1 MSQALTDSYT
11 HYNALMRS
19 EKRSEMID
27 EYNSNLILRIKKEEE
42 NIEKVELEIK
52 EAEKIENFYHVKQLE
67 NLINQKMNKI
77 ESIKRNLING

>member
-1 MSQALTDSYT
+1 MSQALIDSYT